1 MPLYEY
7 ACLDCQHTFDTLR
20 SMAQADDPIACPKC
34 QGEHTSRMLSL
45 FAAHS
50 EGKVVAGGSAPDCG
64 ACSASSCA
72 GCNH

>member
-7 ACLDCQHTFDTLR
+7 ACLDCQHIFDALR
-20 SMAQADDPIACPKC
+20 SMSQADDPIACPVC
-34 QGEHTSRMLSL
+34 QSQHTSRKISI

-50 EGKVVAGGSAPDCG
+50 EGKVVAGGSSDCG

-72 GCNH
+72 GCGH